1 MPAVPAPGIVQLN
14 GIMTLADEKVENT
27 FHYRVSGTV
36 TRAILE
42 AMANTYVSWWS
53 AYAGLY
59 GTSVGLILVY
69 VRDLSSSSGQ
79 TLDFVPTST
88 TDGTRTS
95 PLLPNN
101 VTIAIKRETGLAG
114 RSNRG
119 RVYWVGITQ
128 DMLSSPNQMVL
139 GTAASLAAA
148 LDNLRTS
155 QASANSATE
164 VILHKASGTGTDVIG
179 YVPADQTLDSQRRR
193 LPGHNRHH

>member
-1 MPAVPAPGIVQLN
+1 MSFVPAPGIVQLN
-14 GIMTLADEKVENT
+14 GIMTLNDEKVENT
-27 FHYRVSGTV
+27 FHYRVSGTIDR
-36 TRAILE
+36 TILHNI
-42 AMANTYVSWWS
+42 AQTYVTWW
-53 AYAGLY
+53 AAHAGLY

-69 VRDLSSSSGQ
+69 VRDMGSQSGA
-79 TLDFVPTST
+79 TLDFVPAAT

-95 PLLPNN
+95 SLLPNN

-114 RSNRG
+114 RKNRG

-139 GTAASLAAA
+139 GTAASLASA
-148 LDNLRTS
+148 LDALRTS
-155 QASANSATE
+155 QSSGNSATE
-164 VILHKASGTGTDVIG
+164 VILHRASGTGTDVIG